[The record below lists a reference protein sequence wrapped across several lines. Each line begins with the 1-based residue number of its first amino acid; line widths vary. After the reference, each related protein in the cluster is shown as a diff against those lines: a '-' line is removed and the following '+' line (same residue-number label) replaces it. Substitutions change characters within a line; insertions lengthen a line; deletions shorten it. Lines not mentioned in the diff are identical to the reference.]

1 MNFETLMLPGKTE
14 IRPYQRDVVTE
25 TYNRY
30 MGTHKDRQGRQ
41 QAPHKSVLIESP
53 TGSGKTVMGMMV
65 AKALQQIDPDLH
77 VMWVAMRRPLL
88 NQAVRTNDE
97 MVGVKNFHAVSMFAS
112 EPKELI
118 AARNAGKTILMVVDE
133 AQHDSAASSA
143 HLHNLIQPDF
153 VLGLSATPYRADKQ
167 KLCFEAVVKNA
178 GIHALIDGGYLSKY
192 EHFSIPEWT
201 VSTVLEQYL
210 ADPKRWGKSIFYFLT
225 LAECH
230 EFALG
235 LRAAGVKCDVVTGE
249 TDSDEQID
257 AFERGEH
264 NCLINCMKLTEGF
277 DCPSLKTVWVR
288 DSSKGPA
295 VQMCGRVLRK
305 FAGLNTKQVVQSQHT
320 DYPFQKTA
328 MPEQSWVFQMGE
340 WRSLK
345 VNEKIDAISMS
356 SMRAIS
362 VTVVAMPEFILKK
375 SGSRSRRLNFADEP
389 RGRSRR

>member
-1 MNFETLMLPGKTE
+1 MNFETLMRPGKTE

-25 TYNRY
+25 AYNRY

-41 QAPHKSVLIESP
+41 QAPHKSILIESP
-53 TGSGKTVMGMMV
+53 TGSGKTVMGMMI

-88 NQAVRTNDE
+88 NQAIRTNDE

-118 AARNAGKTILMVVDE
+118 AARKAGKTILMVVDE

-249 TDSDEQID
+249 TDSDEQIE
-257 AFERGEH
+257 AFERGDH

-288 DSSKGPA
+288 DSGKAPTI
-295 VQMCGRVLRK
+295 QMCGRVLRK
-305 FAGLNTKQVVQSQHT
+305 FRGIDTKFIVQSQNT
-320 DYPFQKTA
+320 SWPFAKTA
-328 MPEQSWVFQMGE
+328 TPVQSWVMQDGGWKSLTANERIGE
-340 WRSLK
+340 IQKS
-345 VNEKIDAISMS
+345 A
-356 SMRAIS
+356 MRAVATLNVQLPNY
-362 VTVVAMPEFILKK
+362 VTSRTKK
-375 SGSRSRRLNFADEP
+375 KRLNTADP
-389 RGRSRR
+389 SYFGDR